1 MNSSWRSI
9 ALLVIG
15 IGAALVFADVVMGKI
30 YSSPAKRQVR
40 NSLTDLQKPPEV
52 LMISSS
58 HGRSFHI
65 VGQTLHEKT
74 NGQVNLVAVPL
85 EAGKVD
91 AMEWV
96 LHNRVKPLISDRNG
110 KVLPP
115 LSHVMFGITWW
126 DTCPADDPIEKANN
140 IVTHG
145 WTYSHYLSDV
155 AANGANDLNRN
166 FVRNFWRH
174 SLTRS
179 ALVRTRFAISEN
191 YNRFT
196 NFLRALLLGK
206 FPDDEY
212 QAVLARWHDDIDNGH
227 KCFLAPVHMEAMDR
241 FVEWT
246 KENQL
251 DLTLVLFP
259 LKPATITEVGLKD
272 TIIPFS
278 EAINAYGKEHDVR
291 VVDLTRG
298 VIKDENFMLDFDHLT
313 PAGNKTLTE
322 HTLANDLNFLLK
334 LSPGGAVK

>member
-1 MNSSWRSI
+1 MNSNWRSI
-9 ALLVIG
+9 TLLVVG
-15 IGAALVFADVVMGKI
+15 FVAALVFADVVMGKI

-40 NSLTDLQKPPEV
+40 GGLSDLKSPPEV
-52 LMISSS
+52 LVISSS

-65 VGQTLHEKT
+65 IGQTLHEKT
-74 NGQVNLVAVPL
+74 NGRVNMVAVPL

-96 LHNRVKPLISDRNG
+96 LHNRVKPMISDSSG

-126 DTCPADDPIEKANN
+126 DTCPADATVEKAHN

-174 SLTRS
+174 SFTNS

-212 QAVLARWHDDIDNGH
+212 QDALARWHDDIDNGH
-227 KCFLAPVHMEAMDR
+227 KCFLAPVHMEAMDT

-259 LKPATITEVGLKD
+259 LKPATITDAGLKD

-278 EAINAYGKEHDVR
+278 EAIAAYGYKHNVR

-298 VIKDENFMLDFDHLT
+298 IIKDENFMLDFDHLT
-313 PAGNKTLTE
+313 PAGNEMLTE
-322 HTLANDLNFLLK
+322 RTLYNDLKFLLEI
-334 LSPGGAVK
+334 SPDGDVK